1 MIEKNGTWDEGLDVR
16 TMSMLEAKASVGYG
30 GVKKGW
36 KSLKGKD
43 NRVV

>member
-1 MIEKNGTWDEGLDVR
+1 MIEKNGTWEEGLDVR
-16 TMSMLEAKASVGYG
+16 TMSMLEAEASVGYE
-30 GVKKGW
+30 GVKMGW